1 MTQLQ
6 RAIEESAAMLRRLSA
21 LEEPLNRAAQM
32 VLRCLT
38 SGHKVLTCGNGG
50 SASDATH
57 LATEFLCR
65 FAATAG
71 RIRPFPSPPTA
82 GF

>member
-1 MTQLQ
+1 MSLLQ
-6 RAIEESAAMLRRLSA
+6 RTIEDSISTTRA
-21 LEEPLNRAAQM
+21 LASFEEPINRGAAM

-38 SGHKVLTCGNGG
+38 SGHKLLVCGNGG

-65 FAATAG
+65 YQG
-71 RIRPFPSPPTA
+71 ERRPYPA
-82 GF
+82 